1 MLSKYKLER
10 CITNR
15 LVLDTVTAKQGG
27 TCVIIHT
34 KMGTYILDMSI
45 NVTHFTKHMNMII
58 QAMDTPKASV
68 TSLWEMPTS
77 SPRWKAILIVIILT
91 VVFAVC
97 SLYL

>member
-10 CITNR
+10 CVTNR
-15 LVLDTVTAKQGG
+15 LALDIVTAKQGG

-34 KMGTYILDMSI
+34 KVYTYILDMSI

-68 TSLWEMPTS
+68 TSL
-77 SPRWKAILIVIILT
+77 
-91 VVFAVC
+91 
-97 SLYL
+97 